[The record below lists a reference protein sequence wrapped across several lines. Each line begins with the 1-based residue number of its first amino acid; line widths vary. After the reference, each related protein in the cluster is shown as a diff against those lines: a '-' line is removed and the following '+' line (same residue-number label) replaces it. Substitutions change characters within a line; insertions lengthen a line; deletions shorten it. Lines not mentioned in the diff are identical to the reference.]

1 MMPAER
7 GAKECKTV
15 LMLAVLAASVA
26 AAASAANS
34 PAPALTFNAPWW
46 ETVTVTIAADGKT
59 QGCEYRTSQ
68 LPGAHKACDV
78 VGTAAGGLGADAGAA
93 KDQYTRLTFERRFR
107 PALHGLGDDALPS
120 GDTLIGR
127 QVLALAIDA
136 KGAVAGCRIVAA
148 TGDMTPDYGCKEAQ
162 AEMFATS
169 AVAGAGHAR
178 EGYMSILVYGHAEHI
193 V

>member
-1 MMPAER
+1 
-7 GAKECKTV
+7 
-15 LMLAVLAASVA
+15 MLNLAALAVA
-26 AAASAANS
+26 AATAAATATATAAVS
-34 PAPALTFNAPWW
+34 PALISNAPWW
-46 ETVTVTIAADGKT
+46 ETVTVTIASDGKT

-68 LPGAHKACDV
+68 LPLARKACDV
-78 VGTAAGGLGADAGAA
+78 VGSAGEMSAEAGAA

-148 TGDMTPDYGCKEAQ
+148 TGDMTPDYGCKEARS
-162 AEMFATS
+162 ETFDTS
-169 AVAGAGHAR
+169 VVAGAGHAR
-178 EGYMSILVYGHAEHI
+178 EGYMSILVYGHAEH
-193 V
+193 VV